1 MLSYRGMDIQA
12 RNEHLI
18 YHQVQRRHQAL
29 YGWFSP
35 LIFAIYVASFGWR
48 LLLICTILD
57 TIVTTCIPL
66 SLSFFL
72 SLRNVGVGTSCSSQ
86 PSPKSGFLYVNVIHV
101 WNLICSFAIQ
111 YQMVWILQQVQ
122 LALKF
127 WFLINA
133 TQDRCTFYAII
144 DQSKIPSAQVL
155 VLMNNTTSTIYLF

>member
-1 MLSYRGMDIQA
+1 MSISFITKFRGDIRLFMDGSLLSYFCNICSFFWLAAVANMYYTR
-12 RNEHLI
+12 
-18 YHQVQRRHQAL
+18 YHSN
-29 YGWFSP
+29 YMYP
-35 LIFAIYVASFGWR
+35 
-48 LLLICTILD
+48 T
-57 TIVTTCIPL
+57 L